1 MVVEHGRHARVSRCC
16 TPLYCVSGRAPPH
29 CSARRSESRAPKNCA
44 AWTAPAR
51 ILRRTAAWKKSEGTC
66 RGPTAWP
73 ARPDFGRRHAPMGGS
88 CRRPGAAL
96 RRRVVEERYVPP
108 CDLESRQ
115 YNGPAPLGSR
125 GGRRLPARTGDTLAS
140 GRLRVACTSGR
151 PSSPGRLQGAGRE
164 GRQAVRSEGEFPG
177 YGTPERPR

>member
-1 MVVEHGRHARVSRCC
+1 MMVLQRSNAGACKRWSTGIDHHQHSTTANSTVSAYGVGDEMVVEHGRNARVSRCR
-16 TPLYCVSGRAPPH
+16 TPLYCVSGRAPRH

-66 RGPTAWP
+66 RGSTAWP

-115 YNGPAPLGSR
+115 YKGPNPL
-125 GGRRLPARTGDTLAS
+125 
-140 GRLRVACTSGR
+140 
-151 PSSPGRLQGAGRE
+151 Q
-164 GRQAVRSEGEFPG
+164 
-177 YGTPERPR
+177 